1 MQMNSLNN
9 YTRTPRSQQ
18 GVVLIVA
25 LIMLLTMTVVSVS
38 SMGTTTLEQ
47 KMTANLRDRQV
58 AFQAAEAALRDGER
72 FVEAN
77 NLQESDFDATCT
89 GGSGGQCLCTKTTP
103 SPCPEYWTDTT
114 LDVWNTSG
122 RHKGYTNTQLG
133 DAPAKYIVEFRG
145 HICSGSVPCTA
156 NPSDPQMFRVTAIGY
171 GQTTGARVMLQST
184 YLKQ

>member
-1 MQMNSLNN
+1 MKAMKN
-9 YTRTPRSQQ
+9 YPITPRKQK

-25 LIMLLTMTVVSVS
+25 LVLMLTMTVVSVS
-38 SMGTTTLEQ
+38 SMSTSNLEQ
-47 KMTANLRDRQV
+47 KMSANVRDRQV
-58 AFQAAEAALRDGER
+58 AFQAAEAALREGER

-77 NLQESDFDATCT
+77 VLQESDFNATCT

-103 SPCPEYWTDTT
+103 SPCPEYWTDST
-114 LDVWNTSG
+114 LDIWNTSA
-122 RHKGYTNTQLG
+122 RHKSYTNTQLG

-156 NPSDPQMFRVTAIGY
+156 TVSDPQMFRITAIGY

-184 YLKQ
+184 YLK